1 MAARE
6 NRGPTLAQ
14 IRRWPP
20 TVNVEDAAS
29 AVGCSRSSA
38 YAAIA
43 AGTFPVKSI
52 TVGRRVRILTADL
65 LRLLEGSKEPAA

>member
-20 TVNVEDAAS
+20 AVNVEDAAT

-38 YAAIA
+38 YTAIA
-43 AGTFPVKSI
+43 SGTFPVKTI
-52 TVGRRVRILTADL
+52 TVGRRIRVLTADL
-65 LRLLEGSKEPAA
+65 IKVLEGSKAPAA